1 MIENE
6 SNNHSYRKFK
16 GNKNTK
22 SHIGTMYKDL
32 GISMDLAKEEGCAM
46 FTTAAAYELF
56 RSGKSLFPE
65 GDNWSIIKLL
75 EQIAG
80 TEVKAK

>member
-1 MIENE
+1 
-6 SNNHSYRKFK
+6 
-16 GNKNTK
+16 
-22 SHIGTMYKDL
+22 
-32 GISMDLAKEEGCAM
+32 MDLAKEEGCAM

-80 TEVKAK
+80 VEVKGGQA